1 MYPIHPVANMLKN
14 LINVYDNDSSW
25 YIRKRF
31 RCYYAKTIFSF
42 YDYVFDFIIADDYF
56 MENRLIKQYTVLT
69 PAELCSYRVDD
80 ADPYYVV
87 EPDELT
93 VLC

>member
-1 MYPIHPVANMLKN
+1 MYPIHPVANILKN

-31 RCYYAKTIFSF
+31 RCYYAKTKLSF

-56 MENRLIKQYTVLT
+56 MENGLIRQYTVLT
-69 PAELCSYRVDD
+69 PAELCGYRADEL
-80 ADPYYVV
+80 DPYDAV
-87 EPDELT
+87 EIYDLN